1 MIRIGYRLINDENDD
16 VDDDDD
22 DDDHDSNDDDDD
34 DDFRRNWTHTLN
46 CFQ

>member
-1 MIRIGYRLINDENDD
+1 MKTLYRLINDENDD

-22 DDDHDSNDDDDD
+22 HDGNDDDD
-34 DDFRRNWTHTLN
+34 FSRNWTYTLN

>member
-22 DDDHDSNDDDDD
+22 DHDSNDDDDDDD